1 MSPRLL
7 VRLFRLEG
15 WRERPC
21 PHGILFTTGSGPS
34 NRSATVPLKR
44 DPIPRGTLG
53 AILGPKQT
61 GWGRTGLDAL
71 LAKHGL
77 GRGRRAQARRRRGS
91 RRNPGR

>member
-7 VRLFRLEG
+7 VRLFRREG

-21 PHGILFTTGSGPS
+21 PHGILFTTGSGPTY
-34 NRSATVPLKR
+34 RSATVPLKR

-61 GWGRTGLDAL
+61 GWGQSGLDAL

-77 GRGRRAQARRRRGS
+77 GKGRRGRARRRRE
-91 RRNPGR
+91 